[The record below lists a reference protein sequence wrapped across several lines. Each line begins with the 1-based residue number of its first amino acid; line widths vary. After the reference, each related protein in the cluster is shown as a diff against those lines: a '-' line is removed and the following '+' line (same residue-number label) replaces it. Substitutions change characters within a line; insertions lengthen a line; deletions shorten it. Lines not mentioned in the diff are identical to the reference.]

1 MEGLIR
7 VSSRFGPRETMNRLE
22 AEVRAVGLDVF
33 ARIDHTAGAAKVG
46 LELTPI
52 ELIIFGNAR
61 AGTPLMQVDP
71 TIGIDLPLKALVWQE
86 AAGATWIAYH
96 EPAWLAQRHG
106 LGGKMDRIIDRMK
119 VTLDA
124 VSRKAAG
131 EQ

>member
-7 VSSRFGPRETMNRLE
+7 VSSRFGPRETMDRLE

-61 AGTPLMQVDP
+61 SGTPLMQVDP
-71 TIGIDLPLKALVWQE
+71 TIGIDLPLKALVWQDP
-86 AAGATWIAYH
+86 AGATWIAYH

-106 LGGKMDRIIDRMK
+106 LEGKVDPIVGRMK
-119 VTLDA
+119 VTLDT